1 MSEFQEAP
9 HPFNRWIPVIAC
21 ITIQLCLGTA
31 YIWGVFQAPVMK
43 ALNCD
48 NVTAALTFAIL
59 LGVLTVGSTF
69 GGMIQDR
76 SHPRMVIIIGG
87 IIMGLGFIL
96 TSFTPVSAPWQ
107 MWITYGVM
115 GGFGMGMVYTS
126 IIATCQKWFPDKRG
140 FITGVIVSA
149 LGFGGLVFTPIAS
162 ILITKVGVMQTFT
175 WIGLIFIVVSVGCA
189 MLIDTPPVG
198 YTPAGWT
205 PPAPKEGAHQT
216 EDFTPLEVLRTPQFY
231 LVVVTFMLATAAGMM
246 VIPYGKILGTDA
258 GLPVILA
265 TSAVM
270 IIAIFNAL
278 GRLFW
283 GWLSDHTGRRSTLIF
298 LALLAGTSIL
308 FVAPAKGYSLLVLI
322 GLVAFSYGGFL
333 GTYPVLTAEYW
344 GLKNMGMN
352 YGMVLLGFGVGAV
365 ASSYIVGF
373 LKDQYKASGM
383 TIAFFIA
390 SGAAVAAFFLLLLL
404 KPPTK
409 NVNTIGVK
417 IIE

>member
-1 MSEFQEAP
+1 MSETVAP
-9 HPFNRWIPVIAC
+9 PPVFNRWIPVIAG
-21 ITIQLCLGTA
+21 IAIQLCLGTA
-31 YIWGVFQAPVMK
+31 YIWGVFHASVMK

-48 NVTAALTFAIL
+48 NVTATLTFAIL
-59 LGVLTVGSTF
+59 LGVLTLGSTF

-76 SHPRMVIIIGG
+76 SRPRLVIIFGG

-96 TSFTPVSAPWQ
+96 TSFTTQSAPWH

-140 FITGVIVSA
+140 FITGIIVSA
-149 LGFGGLVFTPIAS
+149 LGFGGVIFTPIAS
-162 ILITKVGVMQTFT
+162 LLVDRVGVLQTFT
-175 WIGLIFIVVSVGCA
+175 WIGMIFIVVSVGCA
-189 MLIDTPPVG
+189 MFIDAPPVG

-205 PPAPKEGAHQT
+205 PPVPKEGAHQT
-216 EDFTPLEVLRTPQFY
+216 QDFSPLEVLLTPQFY

-258 GLPVILA
+258 GLLPIFA

-270 IIAIFNAL
+270 IISIFNAL

-308 FVAPAKGYSLLVLI
+308 FVAGAKGPTLLVLI

-344 GLKNMGMN
+344 GMKNMGMN
-352 YGMVLLGFGVGAV
+352 YGMVLLGFGIGAV

-373 LKDQYKASGM
+373 VKDRTGGV
-383 TIAFFIA
+383 TIAFLIA
-390 SGAAVAAFFLLLLL
+390 SGAAIAAFFLLLLL

-409 NVNTIGVK
+409 KVNMVEVK